1 MHVTWEIILYKIMK
15 YTVILNFNPNCFI
28 FIVMKFILHL
38 CIYYLSNNL
47 LYLNNHIKFCI
58 VLLWYKKLITY
69 FFVTSLFSFILLYFL
84 IFLYLFFLHICIKI
98 GDKILLRRDGRES
111 FPDSPPCRAAETR
124 LPEYLSK

>member
-1 MHVTWEIILYKIMK
+1 MK
-15 YTVILNFNPNCFI
+15 YMVIPNFNPNCFI

-69 FFVTSLFSFILLYFL
+69 FFVTNLFSFNLLYFL
-84 IFLYLFFLHICIKI
+84 IFLYLFFLHMCIKVQ
-98 GDKILLRRDGRES
+98 DKILLRRDGEKVFLIPR
-111 FPDSPPCRAAETR
+111 PVGPQRLC